1 MADLS
6 EEELAAAQKHME
18 ECGLGGGNTTWLYY
32 DLRLMLAEI
41 RRLRAALAE
50 RDALLAKAGEVL
62 EPFAK
67 ADEAISQHDPDF
79 PDHGAALRASFDWFV
94 MWDSGPYTA
103 EAALKRRGCT
113 RGDLRRAAS
122 LASELKEKQP

>member
-1 MADLS
+1 MISDYELEVLEMES
-6 EEELAAAQKHME
+6 ETSMTHRAA
-18 ECGLGGGNTTWLYY
+18 
-32 DLRLMLAEI
+32 AEI

-62 EPFAK
+62 EPFA
-67 ADEAISQHDPDF
+67 E
-79 PDHGAALRASFDWFV
+79 AALRASFDWFV

-103 EAALKRRGCT
+103 EAELERRVCT

>member
-50 RDALLAKAGEVL
+50 RDELLGRVGGHMRTLLKWCPAQRGEWMDQDSYERFKEL
-62 EPFAK
+62 R
-67 ADEAISQHDPDF
+67 DEAVLF
-79 PDHGAALRASFDWFV
+79 AAA
-94 MWDSGPYTA
+94 PQ
-103 EAALKRRGCT
+103 EP
-113 RGDLRRAAS
+113 
-122 LASELKEKQP
+122 QP

>member
-50 RDALLAKAGEVL
+50 RDELLGKVLPVL
-62 EPFAK
+62 EPFAR
-67 ADEAISQHDPDF
+67 EAEFWIDDRNLSLHVCECQPEQEE
-79 PDHGAALRASFDWFV
+79 ALFS
-94 MWDSGPYTA
+94 
-103 EAALKRRGCT
+103 LN
-113 RGDLRRAAS
+113 DLHRAAS

>member
-1 MADLS
+1 MNEMS
-6 EEELAAAQKHME
+6 EEELRKLAAETWKYETSVDNH
-18 ECGLGGGNTTWLYY
+18 GLMISSEHYSPLPE
-32 DLRLMLAEI
+32 RAAAEI

-62 EPFAK
+62 EPFA
-67 ADEAISQHDPDF
+67 E
-79 PDHGAALRASFDWFV
+79 AALRASFDWFV

-103 EAALKRRGCT
+103 EAELKRRVCT

-122 LASELKEKQP
+122 LASELKEKQG